1 MKNLICLSLLM
12 LISCKTDTTQ
22 YLNFVEGYW
31 EIEQVKKEGKIIKT
45 FKVNSGIDYFKINA
59 DRTGFRKKLKPN
71 FQGTFET
78 SEDVLNFKLKLENN
92 TILLEYTDND
102 TTYSEEIVSAS
113 ATALVLANTEGF
125 EYHYKPYEPLNL
137 DE

>member
-1 MKNLICLSLLM
+1 MKPLTLLF
-12 LISCKTDTTQ
+12 LFTLWGCSPDPAQ
-22 YLNFVEGYW
+22 YIDFIEGYW
-31 EIEQVKKEGKIIKT
+31 EIEQVKKDGKIIKI
-45 FKVNSGIDYFKINA
+45 FKVNTGIDYFKINA

-78 SEDVLNFKLKLENN
+78 SEDVLNFMLKLKNN
-92 TILLEYTDND
+92 TLLLKYTDND

-113 ATALVLANTEGF
+113 ATALVLANTDGF

>member
-59 DRTGFRKKLKPN
+59 DRMGFRKKLKPN

-78 SEDVLNFKLKLENN
+78 SEDVLNFKLKLGNN

-113 ATALVLANTEGF
+113 TTALVLANTEGF

>member
-1 MKNLICLSLLM
+1 MFTLWGCFPNPV
-12 LISCKTDTTQ
+12 Q
-22 YLNFVEGYW
+22 YIDFVEGYW
-31 EIEQVKKEGKIIKT
+31 EIEQVKKDGKIIKT
-45 FKVNSGIDYFKINA
+45 FKVNTGIDYFKINT

-78 SEDVLNFKLKLENN
+78 SEDVLNFKLKLKNN
-92 TILLEYTDND
+92 TLLLEYKDND

-113 ATALVLANTEGF
+113 ATALVLANTDGF

>member
-1 MKNLICLSLLM
+1 
-12 LISCKTDTTQ
+12 
-22 YLNFVEGYW
+22 VEGYW
-31 EIEQVKKEGKIIKT
+31 EIEQVKKEGKIIKI

>member
-1 MKNLICLSLLM
+1 MFALWGCSP
-12 LISCKTDTTQ
+12 DPAQ
-22 YLNFVEGYW
+22 YIDFVEGCW
-31 EIEQVKKEGKIIKT
+31 EIEQVKKDGKIIKT
-45 FKVNSGIDYFKINA
+45 FKVNTVIDYFKINS

-78 SEDVLNFKLKLENN
+78 SEDVLNFKLKLKNN
-92 TILLEYTDND
+92 TLLLEYTDND

-113 ATALVLANTEGF
+113 ATALVLANTDGF
-125 EYHYKPYEPLNL
+125 LYHYKPYEPLNL

>member
-1 MKNLICLSLLM
+1 MFTLWGCSP
-12 LISCKTDTTQ
+12 DPAQ
-22 YLNFVEGYW
+22 YIDFVEGYW
-31 EIEQVKKEGKIIKT
+31 EIEQVKKDGKIIKT
-45 FKVNSGIDYFKINA
+45 FKVNTGIDYFKINA

-78 SEDVLNFKLKLENN
+78 SEDVLNFKLKLKNN
-92 TILLEYTDND
+92 TLLLEYKDND

-113 ATALVLANTEGF
+113 ATALVLANTDGF
-125 EYHYKPYEPLNL
+125 AYHYKPYEPLNL

>member
-1 MKNLICLSLLM
+1 MLLF
-12 LISCKTDTTQ
+12 LFTLCGCSPDPAQ
-22 YLNFVEGYW
+22 YIDFIEGYW
-31 EIEQVKKEGKIIKT
+31 EIEQVKKDGKIIKT
-45 FKVNSGIDYFKINA
+45 FKVNTGIDYFKINA

-78 SEDVLNFKLKLENN
+78 SEDVLNFKLKLDNN
-92 TILLEYTDND
+92 TLLLEYKDND

-113 ATALVLANTEGF
+113 TTALVLANTEGF

-137 DE
+137 DD

>member
-78 SEDVLNFKLKLENN
+78 SGDVLNFKLKLENN

>member
-1 MKNLICLSLLM
+1 MKPLTLLF
-12 LISCKTDTTQ
+12 LFTLWGCSPDPAQ
-22 YLNFVEGYW
+22 YIDFVEGYW
-31 EIEQVKKEGKIIKT
+31 EIEQVKKDGKIIKT
-45 FKVNSGIDYFKINA
+45 FKINTGIDYFKINA

-78 SEDVLNFKLKLENN
+78 SEDVLNFKLKLDNN
-92 TILLEYTDND
+92 TLLLEYKDND

-113 ATALVLANTEGF
+113 ATALVLANTDGF
-125 EYHYKPYEPLNL
+125 AYHYKPYEPLNL

>member
-1 MKNLICLSLLM
+1 MLLF
-12 LISCKTDTTQ
+12 LFTLCGCSPDPAQ
-22 YLNFVEGYW
+22 YIDFIEGYW
-31 EIEQVKKEGKIIKT
+31 EIEQVKKDGKIIKT
-45 FKVNSGIDYFKINA
+45 FKVNTGIDYFKINA

-78 SEDVLNFKLKLENN
+78 SEDVLNFKLKLDNN
-92 TILLEYTDND
+92 TLLLEYKDND

-113 ATALVLANTEGF
+113 ATALLLANTDGF
-125 EYHYKPYEPLNL
+125 TYHYKPYEPLNL

>member
-1 MKNLICLSLLM
+1 MFTLWGCSP
-12 LISCKTDTTQ
+12 DPAQ
-22 YLNFVEGYW
+22 YIDFVEGYW
-31 EIEQVKKEGKIIKT
+31 EIEQVKKDGKIIKT
-45 FKVNSGIDYFKINA
+45 FKVNTGIDYFKINA

-78 SEDVLNFKLKLENN
+78 SEDVLNFKLKLKNN
-92 TILLEYTDND
+92 TLLLEYKDND

-113 ATALVLANTEGF
+113 ATALVLANTDGF
-125 EYHYKPYEPLNL
+125 VYHYKPYEPLNL

>member
-113 ATALVLANTEGF
+113 VTALVLANTEGF
-125 EYHYKPYEPLNL
+125 EYHYKTYEPLNL

>member
-1 MKNLICLSLLM
+1 MFTLWGCSP
-12 LISCKTDTTQ
+12 DPAQ
-22 YLNFVEGYW
+22 YIDFVEGYW
-31 EIEQVKKEGKIIKT
+31 EIEQVKKDGKIIKT
-45 FKVNSGIDYFKINA
+45 FKVNTGIDYFKINA

-78 SEDVLNFKLKLENN
+78 SEDVLNFKLKLDNN
-92 TILLEYTDND
+92 TLLLEYTDND

-113 ATALVLANTEGF
+113 ATALVLANTDGF
-125 EYHYKPYEPLNL
+125 VYHYKPYEPLNL

>member
-1 MKNLICLSLLM
+1 MKPLTLLFFFT
-12 LISCKTDTTQ
+12 LCGCSPDPAQ
-22 YLNFVEGYW
+22 YIDFVEGYW
-31 EIEQVKKEGKIIKT
+31 VIEQVKKDGKIIKT
-45 FKVNSGIDYFKINA
+45 FKINTGIDYFKINA

-78 SEDVLNFKLKLENN
+78 SEDVLSFKLKLENN
-92 TILLEYTDND
+92 TLLLEYKDND

-113 ATALVLANTEGF
+113 ATALVLANIEGF
-125 EYHYKPYEPLNL
+125 VYTYKPYEPLNL